1 MALET
6 DNQHMDRGSGN
17 GQEEEESAEVHSMDW
32 GLVTGGEGKTVK
44 PRPCM

>member
-17 GQEEEESAEVHSMDW
+17 GEEEEEAHSMDW